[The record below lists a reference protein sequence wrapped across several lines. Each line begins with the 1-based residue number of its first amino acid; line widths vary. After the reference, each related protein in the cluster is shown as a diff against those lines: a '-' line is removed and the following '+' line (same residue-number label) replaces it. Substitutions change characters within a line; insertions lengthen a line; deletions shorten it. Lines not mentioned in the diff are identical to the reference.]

1 MLKPIEVSF
10 YIFVYLYALH
20 SSIYY
25 LFKVKK
31 TKTNLFQINRKNN
44 CEELL
49 IIKKYQQQT
58 TKKYKTFLY
67 MEKTHFENE
76 KKMQSTTV
84 TRQVSNEA

>member
-31 TKTNLFQINRKNN
+31 TKTNLFQINRKKN

-49 IIKKYQQQT
+49 IIKNTNNKLRKNIKHFCIWKKLILK
-58 TKKYKTFLY
+58 TK
-67 MEKTHFENE
+67 